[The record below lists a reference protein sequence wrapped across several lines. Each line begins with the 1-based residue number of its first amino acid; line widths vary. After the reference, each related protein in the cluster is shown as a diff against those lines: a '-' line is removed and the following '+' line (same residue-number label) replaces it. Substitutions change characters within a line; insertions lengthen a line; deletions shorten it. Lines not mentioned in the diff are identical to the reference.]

1 MWQIV
6 TVAVGILLGFPF
18 LGKYIKRRYLSET
31 AENKET
37 LGSRTLEI
45 SIPRE
50 LNEDEVEVYVESR
63 IKELAKNGNRNAYDV
78 ISGNALLSFC
88 EIN

>member
-1 MWQIV
+1 
-6 TVAVGILLGFPF
+6 
-18 LGKYIKRRYLSET
+18 
-31 AENKET
+31 
-37 LGSRTLEI
+37 RTLEI